1 MGSTSKTVDGV
12 LALESSTRRALL
24 ASSSKESAPG
34 NEVAWLSH
42 ASSGGSSNTSMSS
55 GRSDGLLDAEERGR
69 ALKAAGIV
77 GVAMRGLG
85 GNESSSS
92 ISNACTS
99 VSAMLQGSDRD
110 FRSERA
116 LSIDSVT
123 VAHSVVPFSPH
134 LWELAAAP
142 KNTLFTVSHT
152 LGRRR
157 QTLVHVHCTRS
168 PGTIVSRAPGCSRCL
183 TVFLPDAQCTVPIQ

>member
-99 VSAMLQGSDRD
+99 VSTMCGRTKNNSRRRRLG
-110 FRSERA
+110 F
-116 LSIDSVT
+116 
-123 VAHSVVPFSPH
+123 AH
-134 LWELAAAP
+134 AP
-142 KNTLFTVSHT
+142 GVGTCRYTLNSKPHT
-152 LGRRR
+152 LSHPRD
-157 QTLVHVHCTRS
+157 
-168 PGTIVSRAPGCSRCL
+168 PGKSRLDRP
-183 TVFLPDAQCTVPIQ
+183 AQKPRAVRHLYSTW

>member
-69 ALKAAGIV
+69 ALKAAGID

-99 VSAMLQGSDRD
+99 VSTTGMWADEIQQA
-110 FRSERA
+110 RA
-116 LSIDSVT
+116 RVCSLVET
-123 VAHSVVPFSPH
+123 
-134 LWELAAAP
+134 
-142 KNTLFTVSHT
+142 TLNLEGKHT
-152 LGRRR
+152 LTRPKTLEIKTRQPRTEATGC
-157 QTLVHVHCTRS
+157 QTLVQYSTGTGIHVASKTGYNV
-168 PGTIVSRAPGCSRCL
+168 PGTSNHLHRFG
-183 TVFLPDAQCTVPIQ
+183 TFYM

>member
-69 ALKAAGIV
+69 ALKAAGID

-99 VSAMLQGSDRD
+99 VSTTGMWADEIQQASARVCSLVETTTETTLCTHILSLAHGPWKSRHDSPAQKP
-110 FRSERA
+110 RA
-116 LSIDSVT
+116 VRHLYST
-123 VAHSVVPFSPH
+123 VAS
-134 LWELAAAP
+134 
-142 KNTLFTVSHT
+142 KTV
-152 LGRRR
+152 
-157 QTLVHVHCTRS
+157 TRYK
-168 PGTIVSRAPGCSRCL
+168 
-183 TVFLPDAQCTVPIQ
+183 

>member
-99 VSAMLQGSDRD
+99 VSTTGMWADEIQQA
-110 FRSERA
+110 RA
-116 LSIDSVT
+116 RVCSLVET
-123 VAHSVVPFSPH
+123 
-134 LWELAAAP
+134 
-142 KNTLFTVSHT
+142 TLNLEGKHT
-152 LGRRR
+152 L
-157 QTLVHVHCTRS
+157 TRPKPWKS
-168 PGTIVSRAPGCSRCL
+168 NHDSPAQKPRAVRHLYRTVPVASKTGYNVPGTR
-183 TVFLPDAQCTVPIQ
+183 

>member
-69 ALKAAGIV
+69 ALKAAGID

-99 VSAMLQGSDRD
+99 VSTTGMWADEIQQARGLG
-110 FRSERA
+110 FA
-116 LSIDSVT
+116 HLSKQ
-123 VAHSVVPFSPH
+123 P
-134 LWELAAAP
+134 
-142 KNTLFTVSHT
+142 
-152 LGRRR
+152 
-157 QTLVHVHCTRS
+157 
-168 PGTIVSRAPGCSRCL
+168 
-183 TVFLPDAQCTVPIQ
+183 

>member
-99 VSAMLQGSDRD
+99 VSTTGMWADEIQQASARVCSLVETTSM
-110 FRSERA
+110 
-116 LSIDSVT
+116 
-123 VAHSVVPFSPH
+123 
-134 LWELAAAP
+134 
-142 KNTLFTVSHT
+142 KNTHSLAHGPWKSRHDGPAQKPRAVRHLYSTVPVASKT
-152 LGRRR
+152 GYN
-157 QTLVHVHCTRS
+157 V
-168 PGTIVSRAPGCSRCL
+168 PGTSTGNHLHRFG
-183 TVFLPDAQCTVPIQ
+183 TFYM

>member
-69 ALKAAGIV
+69 ALKAAGID

-99 VSAMLQGSDRD
+99 VSTTGMWADEIQQASARVCSLVETTTETTLSQTHSHSPMGPGNQDTTAPHRSHGLSD
-110 FRSERA
+110 
-116 LSIDSVT
+116 T
-123 VAHSVVPFSPH
+123 
-134 LWELAAAP
+134 
-142 KNTLFTVSHT
+142 
-152 LGRRR
+152 
-157 QTLVHVHCTRS
+157 
-168 PGTIVSRAPGCSRCL
+168 
-183 TVFLPDAQCTVPIQ
+183 CTVQ

>member
-99 VSAMLQGSDRD
+99 VSTTGMWADEIQQPTASARVCSLV
-110 FRSERA
+110 E
-116 LSIDSVT
+116 T
-123 VAHSVVPFSPH
+123 
-134 LWELAAAP
+134 
-142 KNTLFTVSHT
+142 TLNLETSHT
-152 LGRRR
+152 HSR
-157 QTLVHVHCTRS
+157 QRDPGNQDSTAPHRS
-168 PGTIVSRAPGCSRCL
+168 HGLSDT
-183 TVFLPDAQCTVPIQ
+183 CTVQ

>member
-99 VSAMLQGSDRD
+99 VSTTGMWADEIQQA
-110 FRSERA
+110 RA
-116 LSIDSVT
+116 RVCSLLSKQPEYRNLSHSLSPKGPWKSRLDSPAQKPRAVRHLHST
-123 VAHSVVPFSPH
+123 VAS
-134 LWELAAAP
+134 
-142 KNTLFTVSHT
+142 KTD
-152 LGRRR
+152 
-157 QTLVHVHCTRS
+157 TR
-168 PGTIVSRAPGCSRCL
+168 TR
-183 TVFLPDAQCTVPIQ
+183 

>member
-99 VSAMLQGSDRD
+99 VSTTGMWADEIQQASARVCSLV
-110 FRSERA
+110 ETTCA
-116 LSIDSVT
+116 ET
-123 VAHSVVPFSPH
+123 
-134 LWELAAAP
+134 
-142 KNTLFTVSHT
+142 TLNLEHKHT
-152 LGRRR
+152 LTRPRTLEIKTRQPRTEATGC
-157 QTLVHVHCTRS
+157 QTLVQYSTGTGSASKTGYNV
-168 PGTIVSRAPGCSRCL
+168 PGTSNHLHRFG
-183 TVFLPDAQCTVPIQ
+183 TFYM

>member
-99 VSAMLQGSDRD
+99 VSTMWDGPRNITADGVGSG
-110 FRSERA
+110 
-116 LSIDSVT
+116 LLTLLV
-123 VAHSVVPFSPH
+123 
-134 LWELAAAP
+134 WELADTP
-142 KNTLFTVSHT
+142 
-152 LGRRR
+152 
-157 QTLVHVHCTRS
+157 
-168 PGTIVSRAPGCSRCL
+168 
-183 TVFLPDAQCTVPIQ
+183 

>member
-69 ALKAAGIV
+69 ALKAAGID

-99 VSAMLQGSDRD
+99 VSTTGMWADEIQQARARVCSLVETTLNLEHKHTHSSLAQGPWKSKHD
-110 FRSERA
+110 SPAQKPRA
-116 LSIDSVT
+116 VR
-123 VAHSVVPFSPH
+123 H
-134 LWELAAAP
+134 LY
-142 KNTLFTVSHT
+142 S
-152 LGRRR
+152 
-157 QTLVHVHCTRS
+157 
-168 PGTIVSRAPGCSRCL
+168 
-183 TVFLPDAQCTVPIQ
+183 TVPVPVYM